1 MEKNKIKHFK
11 GEKKEIYLTD
21 RDGRDICVRD
31 VDQNVS
37 KYLYSQELSQNILI
51 KTTHAEFQVM

>member
-1 MEKNKIKHFK
+1 MKHFK

-51 KTTHAEFQVM
+51 KTTHAEFPVL